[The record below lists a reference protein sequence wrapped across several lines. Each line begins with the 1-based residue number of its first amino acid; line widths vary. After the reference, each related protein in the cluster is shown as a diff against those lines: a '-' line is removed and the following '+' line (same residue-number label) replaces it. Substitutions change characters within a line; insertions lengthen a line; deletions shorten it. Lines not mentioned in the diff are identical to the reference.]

1 MRYTTIIDLSEFP
14 ALYRNKNVRLVYLHL
29 ALKSGYH
36 DNDRDLIDISIRNL
50 AWAVGLSVSATR
62 HALHILELA
71 KMIKRAGPLWHVRK
85 FIIEQEITP
94 RAKTAREAKI
104 KSAVAAEQQA
114 SQALNTRLDEERERR
129 QNLQQNN
136 TSDFI
141 IYYEDVVRR
150 AMAGDVDAQETA
162 RRRRDMYINDCK
174 ACGHTPVK
182 WG

>member
-14 ALYRNKNVRLVYLHL
+14 AVYRNKNVRLVYLHL
-29 ALKSGYH
+29 VLKSGYH

-62 HALHILELA
+62 HALHTLEQA
-71 KMIKRAGPLWHVRK
+71 KMIRRAGPLWHVRK

-94 RAKTAREAKI
+94 RAKTQKEARKKA
-104 KSAVAAEQQA
+104 AAAAEQQA
-114 SQALNTRLDEERERR
+114 SQELNTRLDEERERR
-129 QNLQQNN
+129 QNLLENN

-150 AMAGDVDAQETA
+150 ARAGDIDAQETM
-162 RRRRDMYINDCK
+162 RKRKDMYIADCK
-174 ACGHTPVK
+174 SCGHVPIQI
-182 WG
+182 

>member
-14 ALYRNKNVRLVYLHL
+14 AVYRNKNVRLVYLHL
-29 ALKSGYH
+29 VLKSGYH

-50 AWAVGLSVSATR
+50 SYAVGLSVSATR

-94 RAKTAREAKI
+94 RAKTQKEAK
-104 KSAVAAEQQA
+104 KKAAVAAEQQA
-114 SQALNTRLDEERERR
+114 SHELNTRLDEERERR

-141 IYYEDVVRR
+141 IYYEEVVRR
-150 AMAGDVDAQETA
+150 ALAGDVDAQETA
-162 RRRRDMYINDCK
+162 KRRREMYIADCRS
-174 ACGHTPVK
+174 CGHVPIQI
-182 WG
+182 

>member
-14 ALYRNKNVRLVYLHL
+14 AVYRNKNVRLVYLHL
-29 ALKSGYH
+29 VLKSGYH

-62 HALHILELA
+62 HALHTLEQA
-71 KMIKRAGPLWHVRK
+71 RMIKRSGPLWHVRK

-94 RAKTAREAKI
+94 RVKTQKEAK
-104 KSAVAAEQQA
+104 KKAAAVAEQQA

-174 ACGHTPVK
+174 SCGHTPIK